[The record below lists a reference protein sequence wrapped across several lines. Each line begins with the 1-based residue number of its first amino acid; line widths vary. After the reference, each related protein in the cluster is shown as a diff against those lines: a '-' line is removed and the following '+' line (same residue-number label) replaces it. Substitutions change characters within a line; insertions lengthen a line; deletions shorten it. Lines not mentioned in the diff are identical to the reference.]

1 MGDVVQG
8 WPFWAVYL
16 LFFCVAMARSHAT
29 YAVGRGLRAG
39 ASRSGH
45 RPAPA
50 AGSAPVAGA
59 APAQTADPAP
69 LADPAPVAPP
79 TSRLARRLDGPGL
92 RRAEALMA
100 RYGAPLVTL
109 SFLTVG
115 VQTLLNAA
123 AGGLRMPLLR
133 YVAAA
138 ALGSLLWAGLYTS
151 AGFAALDAVRGA
163 LPWWWLLVVLGLIGM
178 VALISRALRSRI
190 ETRAGT
196 TE

>member
-1 MGDVVQG
+1 MGDVVQD

-16 LFFCVAMARSHAT
+16 LFFCVATARSHAT

-45 RPAPA
+45 RPAP
-50 AGSAPVAGA
+50 VAG
-59 APAQTADPAP
+59 
-69 LADPAPVAPP
+69 ADPAPVAPP

-109 SFLTVG
+109 SFLTIG

-123 AGGLRMPLLR
+123 AGGLRMPLRR
-133 YVAAA
+133 YVPAA

-163 LPWWWLLVVLGLIGM
+163 LPWWRLLVVLGLIGM